1 MMLAN
6 NARAPFFFLRCM
18 NAWNGHF
25 STADQGLDSRTGSAG
40 LVPVVLPL
48 FLGRRTPSE
57 DARQIKRWQACA
69 SERGRW
75 RNQLRQ
81 DTKGGLRIIDAGVG
95 IGGTLVPGARFLDL
109 PSDTPDSAS
118 LGL

>member
-1 MMLAN
+1 
-6 NARAPFFFLRCM
+6 M

-25 STADQGLDSRTGSAG
+25 STADQGWIHEQDPRGWFQWYAA
-40 LVPVVLPL
+40 
-48 FLGRRTPSE
+48 FLAAHTVE

-69 SERGRW
+69 SERAVEEPA
-75 RNQLRQ
+75 LRQ

-95 IGGTLVPGARFLDL
+95 IGGTLVPGARSLDL